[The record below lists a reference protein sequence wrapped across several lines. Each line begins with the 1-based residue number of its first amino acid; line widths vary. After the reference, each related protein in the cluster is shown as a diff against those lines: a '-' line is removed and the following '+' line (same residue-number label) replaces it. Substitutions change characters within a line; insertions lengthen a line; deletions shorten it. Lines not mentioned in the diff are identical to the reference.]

1 MPDAGQTSVNKLFDY
16 IFYRTY
22 VFYLNR
28 HDNTPVTYGSIVVS
42 LVQTFCIIDTA
53 IVIQWF
59 VPFET
64 PSKIYWGILMVLALV
79 YNWFKYER
87 NPYLDE
93 MKARWDNEPEKE
105 RSEHGTLLVIALV
118 SLVLFPIIMGVLRH
132 NLGYLKEPQSH
143 LQSVRF
149 GKPFGTAVQQTGVTN
164 AAIRGGN
171 GVVKLVTAFPTK
183 LK

>member
-1 MPDAGQTSVNKLFDY
+1 MMNKLFDY

-42 LVQTFCIIDTA
+42 LFQTLGIVDIA
-53 IVIQWF
+53 IVIQLF

-87 NPYLDE
+87 NPNLDE
-93 MKARWDNEPEKE
+93 MKARWGNEPEKE
-105 RSEHGTLLVIALV
+105 KSEHGTLLVIALV
-118 SLVLFPIIMGVLRH
+118 FLMLLPIIMGVLRH
-132 NLGYLKEPQSH
+132 NLGYL
-143 LQSVRF
+143 
-149 GKPFGTAVQQTGVTN
+149 N
-164 AAIRGGN
+164 
-171 GVVKLVTAFPTK
+171 
-183 LK
+183 